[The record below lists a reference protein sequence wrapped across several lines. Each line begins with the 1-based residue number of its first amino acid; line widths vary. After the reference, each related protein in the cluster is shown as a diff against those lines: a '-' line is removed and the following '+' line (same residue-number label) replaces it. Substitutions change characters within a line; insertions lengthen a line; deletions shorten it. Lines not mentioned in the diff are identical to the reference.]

1 MKANVKWIGDELFLG
16 ESESGHS
23 IVLDANGGNLAPSP
37 LESVLI
43 SLGSC
48 SSVDVVSILQKA
60 RQDINGCSVE
70 INGTRVN
77 SVPKLFSKIHLHFAI
92 TGKDVKEKHVERAVN
107 LAADKYCS
115 VALMLNGNVEISHDF
130 SIISE

>member
-16 ESESGHS
+16 TSDSGHS

-48 SSVDVVSILQKA
+48 SSVDVVGILQKA
-60 RQDINGCSVE
+60 RQNIIGCTVE
-70 INGTRVN
+70 IIGTRVD
-77 SVPKLFSKIHLHFAI
+77 SVPKLFSKIHLHFII
-92 TGKDVKEKHVERAVN
+92 TGTNVKAQHVERAVN

-130 SIISE
+130 SITSE